1 MGLPWTPYRNENS
14 EGDEGK
20 CCTNEYNLKL
30 IFRYLYQKDPRMLPP
45 HAIRNAAKA
54 VANREIRTQREEF
67 QELGIMAD
75 WSEEGTYRTLGAI
88 LPE

>member
-1 MGLPWTPYRNENS
+1 
-14 EGDEGK
+14 
-20 CCTNEYNLKL
+20 
-30 IFRYLYQKDPRMLPP
+30 MLPA

>member
-1 MGLPWTPYRNENS
+1 MKTLKEMKVSVALMNRT
-14 EGDEGK
+14 
-20 CCTNEYNLKL
+20 LKL

>member
-1 MGLPWTPYRNENS
+1 MKTLKEMKVSVALMNRT
-14 EGDEGK
+14 
-20 CCTNEYNLKL
+20 LKL

-45 HAIRNAAKA
+45 HAIRNSAKA

-75 WSEEGTYRTLGAI
+75 WSEEGTYRTLGVI